1 MGIASQGEAGAGVN
15 SGPLQRS
22 GPSEETIAQEGDD
35 DDAAFELFAKNIRYQ
50 AVDANYQEKI
60 KDDAIDYFWKK
71 EEEFKKAGL
80 SFFDCINTSSG
91 KITLTSL
98 TTALKASKKQTLK
111 ATSFSQMLDDED
123 EDDDDDGEDEKSEE
137 ENSGDE
143 ENPYG
148 DYPPD
153 GVDGL
158 NKPFNIMNASQDAID
173 IEIGNLPNFNLNFNP
188 NLTSTL
194 P

>member
-1 MGIASQGEAGAGVN
+1 MC
-15 SGPLQRS
+15 
-22 GPSEETIAQEGDD
+22 
-35 DDAAFELFAKNIRYQ
+35 AFA
-50 AVDANYQEKI
+50 D
-60 KDDAIDYFWKK
+60 
-71 EEEFKKAGL
+71 
-80 SFFDCINTSSG
+80 
-91 KITLTSL
+91 
-98 TTALKASKKQTLK
+98 
-111 ATSFSQMLDDED
+111 
-123 EDDDDDGEDEKSEE
+123 
-137 ENSGDE
+137 
-143 ENPYG
+143 G